1 METVKQAYPRID
13 KGEGSEKPMQKIVS
27 EFLIDEALIVI
38 PVLLI
43 LGAFIKGT
51 PKIKDWLIPYILL
64 GLGVFWSVALIGF
77 DIHAIIQGVLV
88 SGAAVFG
95 NQLYKQTMKKD

>member
-1 METVKQAYPRID
+1 MAELVNEY
-13 KGEGSEKPMQKIVS
+13 IV
-27 EFLIDEALIVI
+27 EQALIVI

-51 PKIKDWLIPYILL
+51 PNIKDWLIPYILL
-64 GLGVFWSVALIGF
+64 GLGVIFTVALTGF
-77 DIHAIIQGVLV
+77 NVDSIIQGVLV

-95 NQLYKQTMKKD
+95 NQLYKQAKNKDVA

>member
-1 METVKQAYPRID
+1 MEFLNEY
-13 KGEGSEKPMQKIVS
+13 
-27 EFLIDEALIVI
+27 LIDEALIVI

-43 LGAFIKGT
+43 LGKIVKGT

-64 GLGVFWSVALIGF
+64 IIGVAFTVALTGF
-77 DIHAIIQGVLV
+77 NVDSIIQGVLV

-95 NQLYKQTMKKD
+95 NQLYKQAKKGVE

>member
-1 METVKQAYPRID
+1 MMEFINEY
-13 KGEGSEKPMQKIVS
+13 
-27 EFLIDEALIVI
+27 LIQEALVVI

-51 PKIKDWLIPYILL
+51 PRVKDWTIPYVLL
-64 GLGVFWSVALIGF
+64 VIGVTITVAMLGFNV
-77 DIHAIIQGVLV
+77 DAIIQGVLV

-95 NQLYKQTMKKD
+95 NQLYKQAKEQ